1 MLIFLLRRLI
11 LSFATIAAISVLS
24 FVIIQLPPGDYI
36 DAYVAEHSTTGA
48 VISAADAEILR
59 RQFGLDEPMYAQ
71 YLIWIGNIVRGD
83 LGFSFEWGRPVS
95 EVIGDRIWLTMVLSV
110 VALILTWAIALPIG
124 IFSGVRKYSF
134 LDYLFTFIGF
144 TGIAIPSF
152 LLALIVVYFSF
163 AVLGMN
169 VTGLFSPEYENAH
182 WSWAKAWDLARHL
195 PLPALVLAVAG
206 IAQAM
211 RIMRANLLDELHKP
225 YVVTARAKGLS
236 EMRTILKYPVRV
248 ALNPFASTVGYT
260 LPVLVS
266 GSIVVS
272 LVMNLPTVGPVLLKA
287 LIAQDM
293 YLAGSI
299 VLILGALTVVGTFIS
314 DLVLLW
320 IDPRIRLGGR

>member
-266 GSIVVS
+266 GSIVV
-272 LVMNLPTVGPVLLKA
+272 
-287 LIAQDM
+287 
-293 YLAGSI
+293 
-299 VLILGALTVVGTFIS
+299 
-314 DLVLLW
+314 
-320 IDPRIRLGGR
+320 

>member
-320 IDPRIRLGGR
+320 IDPRIRLGRR

>member
-182 WSWAKAWDLARHL
+182 WSWAKAWDLAKHL

-211 RIMRANLLDELHKP
+211 RIMRANLLDEFHKP

-320 IDPRIRLGGR
+320 IDPRIRLGRR